1 MLLRWMDDSCCALD
15 LMPPETILNEAG
27 RTEFS
32 EERWKDKSSINWHK
46 LARSEGPYSQTSFTF
61 ELLRSLADLAE
72 DVGFKWSASRALKK
86 KLSVSVSIQSIEKL
100 NINFIQIMWGMNNII
115 LLPAYISALI
125 IRSYSLPLHGHLLIR
140 VPTGCA
146 LAAQLLMP
154 DSGDCQNMFC
164 NVHFYWFYVNWL
176 TFRKSPG
183 WLASPQLL
191 SRPAEHF

>member
-1 MLLRWMDDSCCALD
+1 MRLLRWMGDSCCALD
-15 LMPPETILNEAG
+15 LMPPETNLNEAG

-86 KLSVSVSIQSIEKL
+86 KLSISVSIKSLEKQ

-115 LLPAYISALI
+115 ASIHFCFNHKVIFITS
-125 IRSYSLPLHGHLLIR
+125 SWPL
-140 VPTGCA
+140 VDSCA
-146 LAAQLLMP
+146 
-154 DSGDCQNMFC
+154 
-164 NVHFYWFYVNWL
+164 NWL
-176 TFRKSPG
+176 WSGCVAADAWFGR
-183 WLASPQLL
+183 L
-191 SRPAEHF
+191 SKYVL

>member
-61 ELLRSLADLAE
+61 ELLRSFADLAE
-72 DVGFKWSASRALKK
+72 AVGFKLSASRALKK

-100 NINFIQIMWGMNNII
+100 NINVIQIMWGMNNII
-115 LLPAYISALI
+115 ASIHFCFNYKVIFITSPWPLVESAALWLCSGCAAADAWFERESKYILQCA
-125 IRSYSLPLHGHLLIR
+125 HLL
-140 VPTGCA
+140 VWCE
-146 LAAQLLMP
+146 LVVL
-154 DSGDCQNMFC
+154 
-164 NVHFYWFYVNWL
+164 
-176 TFRKSPG
+176 
-183 WLASPQLL
+183 
-191 SRPAEHF
+191 